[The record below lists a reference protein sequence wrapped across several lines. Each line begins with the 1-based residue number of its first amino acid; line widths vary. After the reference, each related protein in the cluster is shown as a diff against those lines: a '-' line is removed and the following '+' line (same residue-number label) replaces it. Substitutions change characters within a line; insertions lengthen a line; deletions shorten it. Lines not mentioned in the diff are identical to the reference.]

1 MQGSIVISTIVQSPN
16 HQISCTGYWWK
27 MDTKDSVVVFLLLLS
42 LGLFG
47 SVTYC
52 VWNKQAQLASE
63 LDVLQN

>member
-1 MQGSIVISTIVQSPN
+1 
-16 HQISCTGYWWK
+16 
-27 MDTKDSVVVFLLLLS
+27 MDIKDCIMVFLLLQS

-63 LDVLQN
+63 LDDIQNKLQVQSEVQNELKKCFKLH